1 MELVLNTS
9 SSGRAEL
16 QEYAVQPNLTFR
28 YFVSPMVRFRAVYP
42 RFAAVPLDCLL
53 FWCRLYLLFAGTA
66 DKLPTSG
73 FV

>member
-1 MELVLNTS
+1 MELVLDTS

-53 FWCRLYLLFAGTA
+53 F
-66 DKLPTSG
+66 
-73 FV
+73 